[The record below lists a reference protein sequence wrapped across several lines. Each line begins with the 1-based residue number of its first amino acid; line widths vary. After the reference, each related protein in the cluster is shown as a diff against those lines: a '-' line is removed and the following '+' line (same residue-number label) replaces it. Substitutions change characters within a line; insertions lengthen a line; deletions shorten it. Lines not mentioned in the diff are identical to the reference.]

1 MIFIELLS
9 GVISGMIL
17 FQTAIVAPVVFTTL
31 DAENASKF
39 LRKIFPRF
47 FMVIFI
53 LGISALIV
61 SSVFLSIQGIVIAT
75 VTAISM
81 IISYLVVPATNKARD
96 EDRSTAFRRLHTLT
110 VVLTC
115 LLYTSPS
122 PRDKRQSRMPSSA

>member
-47 FMVIFI
+47 FIVIFI
-53 LGISALIV
+53 LGIIALIV
-61 SSVFLSIQGIVIAT
+61 SSVFLSIQGIVIAA

-96 EDRSTAFRRLHTLT
+96 KDRSTAFRRLHTLT
-110 VVLTC
+110 VVLTLFT
-115 LLYTSPS
+115 LLANLSWILPI
-122 PRDKRQSRMPSSA
+122 

>member
-53 LGISALIV
+53 LGISSLIV
-61 SSVFLSIQGIVIAT
+61 SSVFLSVQGIVIAA

-96 EDRSTAFRRLHTLT
+96 EDRSTDFRRLHTIT
-110 VVLTC
+110 VVLTK
-115 LLYTSPS
+115 YT
-122 PRDKRQSRMPSSA
+122 

>member
-61 SSVFLSIQGIVIAT
+61 SSAILSIQGIIIAAI
-75 VTAISM
+75 TAISM
-81 IISYLVVPATNKARD
+81 FISYLVVPATNKARD
-96 EDRSTAFRRLHTLT
+96 EERSKAFRRLHTLT
-110 VVLTC
+110 VVLTLFT
-115 LLYTSPS
+115 LLANLSWILPI
-122 PRDKRQSRMPSSA
+122 

>member
-53 LGISALIV
+53 LGISALMV
-61 SSVFLSIQGIVIAT
+61 SSAILSIQGIIIAAI
-75 VTAISM
+75 TAISM
-81 IISYLVVPATNKARD
+81 FISYLVVPATNKARD
-96 EDRSTAFRRLHTLT
+96 EERSKAFRRLHTLT
-110 VVLTC
+110 VVLTLFT
-115 LLYTSPS
+115 LLANLSWILPI
-122 PRDKRQSRMPSSA
+122 

>member
-61 SSVFLSIQGIVIAT
+61 SSVFLSIQGIVIAA
-75 VTAISM
+75 VTTISM

-96 EDRSTAFRRLHTLT
+96 EDRSKAFRRLHTLT
-110 VVLTC
+110 VVLTLFT
-115 LLYTSPS
+115 LLANLSWILPI
-122 PRDKRQSRMPSSA
+122 

>member
-1 MIFIELLS
+1 MIFIKILS

-61 SSVFLSIQGIVIAT
+61 SSAILSIQGIIIAAI
-75 VTAISM
+75 TAISM
-81 IISYLVVPATNKARD
+81 FISYLVVPATNKARD
-96 EDRSTAFRRLHTLT
+96 EERSKAFRRLHTLT
-110 VVLTC
+110 VVLTLFT
-115 LLYTSPS
+115 LLANLSWILPI
-122 PRDKRQSRMPSSA
+122 

>member
-1 MIFIELLS
+1 MIFIEILS

-53 LGISALIV
+53 LGISALMV
-61 SSVFLSIQGIVIAT
+61 SSVILSIQGIIIAAI
-75 VTAISM
+75 TAISM
-81 IISYLVVPATNKARD
+81 FISYLVVPATNKARD
-96 EDRSTAFRRLHTLT
+96 EERSTAFRRLHTLT
-110 VVLTC
+110 VVLTLFT
-115 LLYTSPS
+115 LLANLSWILPI
-122 PRDKRQSRMPSSA
+122 

>member
-1 MIFIELLS
+1 MIFIEILS

-31 DAENASKF
+31 DAENASNF

-61 SSVFLSIQGIVIAT
+61 SSVFLSIQGIIIAAI
-75 VTAISM
+75 TAISM
-81 IISYLVVPATNKARD
+81 FISYLVVPATNKARD
-96 EDRSTAFRRLHTLT
+96 EERSKAFRRLHTLT
-110 VVLTC
+110 VVLTLFT
-115 LLYTSPS
+115 LLANLSWILPI
-122 PRDKRQSRMPSSA
+122 

>member
-61 SSVFLSIQGIVIAT
+61 SSVFLSIQGIIIAAI
-75 VTAISM
+75 TAISM
-81 IISYLVVPATNKARD
+81 FISYLVVPATNKARD
-96 EDRSTAFRRLHTLT
+96 EERSKAFRRLHTLT
-110 VVLTC
+110 VVLTLFT
-115 LLYTSPS
+115 LLANLSWILPI
-122 PRDKRQSRMPSSA
+122 

>member
-53 LGISALIV
+53 LSIIALIV
-61 SSVFLSIQGIVIAT
+61 SSLFLSIQGIVIAA

-96 EDRSTAFRRLHTLT
+96 EDRSTVFRRLHTLT
-110 VVLTC
+110 VVLTLFT
-115 LLYTSPS
+115 LLANLSWILPI
-122 PRDKRQSRMPSSA
+122 

>member
-61 SSVFLSIQGIVIAT
+61 SSVFLSIQGIVIAA

-81 IISYLVVPATNKARD
+81 IISYLVVPATNKALD
-96 EDRSTAFRRLHTLT
+96 DDRSTAFRRLHTLT
-110 VVLTC
+110 VVLTLFT
-115 LLYTSPS
+115 LLANLSWILPI
-122 PRDKRQSRMPSSA
+122 

>member
-53 LGISALIV
+53 LGISSLIV
-61 SSVFLSIQGIVIAT
+61 SSVFLSIQGIVIAA

-96 EDRSTAFRRLHTLT
+96 EDRPTAFRRLHTLT
-110 VVLTC
+110 VVLTLFT
-115 LLYTSPS
+115 LLANLSWILPI
-122 PRDKRQSRMPSSA
+122 

>member
-1 MIFIELLS
+1 MVFTEILS
-9 GVISGMIL
+9 GIISGAIL

-61 SSVFLSIQGIVIAT
+61 SSVFLSIQGIVIAA

-110 VVLTC
+110 VVLTLFT
-115 LLYTSPS
+115 LLANLSWILPI
-122 PRDKRQSRMPSSA
+122 

>member
-17 FQTAIVAPVVFTTL
+17 FQTVIVAPVVFTTL

-61 SSVFLSIQGIVIAT
+61 SSVFLSIQGIVIAA

-81 IISYLVVPATNKARD
+81 IISYQVVPATNKARD

-110 VVLTC
+110 VVLTLFT
-115 LLYTSPS
+115 LLANLSWILPI
-122 PRDKRQSRMPSSA
+122 

>member
-1 MIFIELLS
+1 MIFLELLS

-31 DAENASKF
+31 DSENASKF

-61 SSVFLSIQGIVIAT
+61 SSVFLSIQGIVIAA

-110 VVLTC
+110 VVLTLFT
-115 LLYTSPS
+115 LLANLSWILPI
-122 PRDKRQSRMPSSA
+122 

>member
-47 FMVIFI
+47 
-53 LGISALIV
+53 LW
-61 SSVFLSIQGIVIAT
+61 
-75 VTAISM
+75 
-81 IISYLVVPATNKARD
+81 
-96 EDRSTAFRRLHTLT
+96 
-110 VVLTC
+110 
-115 LLYTSPS
+115 
-122 PRDKRQSRMPSSA
+122 

>member
-17 FQTAIVAPVVFTTL
+17 FQTAIVAPVAVFTTL

-61 SSVFLSIQGIVIAT
+61 SSVFLSIQGIIIAAI
-75 VTAISM
+75 TAISM
-81 IISYLVVPATNKARD
+81 FISYLVVPATNKARD
-96 EDRSTAFRRLHTLT
+96 EERSTAFRRLHTLT
-110 VVLTC
+110 VVLTLFT
-115 LLYTSPS
+115 LLANLSWILPI
-122 PRDKRQSRMPSSA
+122 

>member
-1 MIFIELLS
+1 MTFIELLS
-9 GVISGMIL
+9 GVIAGMIL

-61 SSVFLSIQGIVIAT
+61 SSVFFSIKGIFIAV

-81 IISYLVVPATNKARD
+81 IISYLVVPATNRARD
-96 EDRSTAFRRLHTLT
+96 EDRSAAFRRLHTLT
-110 VVLTC
+110 VVLTLFT
-115 LLYTSPS
+115 LLANLSWILPI
-122 PRDKRQSRMPSSA
+122 

>member
-39 LRKIFPRF
+39 LRKIFPKF

-61 SSVFLSIQGIVIAT
+61 SSAILSIQGIIIAAI
-75 VTAISM
+75 TAISM
-81 IISYLVVPATNKARD
+81 FISYLVVPATNKARD
-96 EDRSTAFRRLHTLT
+96 EERSKAFRRLHTLT
-110 VVLTC
+110 VVLTLFT
-115 LLYTSPS
+115 LLANLSWILPI
-122 PRDKRQSRMPSSA
+122 

>member
-1 MIFIELLS
+1 MVFTEILS
-9 GVISGMIL
+9 GIISGAIL

-53 LGISALIV
+53 LGISSLII
-61 SSVFLSIQGIVIAT
+61 SSVFLSIQGIVIAS

-110 VVLTC
+110 VVLTLFT
-115 LLYTSPS
+115 LLANLSWILPI
-122 PRDKRQSRMPSSA
+122 

>member
-17 FQTAIVAPVVFTTL
+17 FQTAIVAPIVFTTL

-53 LGISALIV
+53 LGISSLIV
-61 SSVFLSIQGIVIAT
+61 SSVFLSIQGIVIAA

-96 EDRSTAFRRLHTLT
+96 EDRPTDFRRLHTLT
-110 VVLTC
+110 VVLTLFT
-115 LLYTSPS
+115 LLANLSWILPI
-122 PRDKRQSRMPSSA
+122 

>member
-1 MIFIELLS
+1 MIFIQLLS

-47 FMVIFI
+47 FLVILI
-53 LGISALIV
+53 LGLSALVV
-61 SSVFLSIQGIVIAT
+61 SSVFWSIQGIGIAA

-110 VVLTC
+110 VVLTFFT
-115 LLYTSPS
+115 LLANLSWILPI
-122 PRDKRQSRMPSSA
+122 

>member
-31 DAENASKF
+31 GAENASKF

-53 LGISALIV
+53 LGVSALIV
-61 SSVFLSIQGIVIAT
+61 SSVFLSIQGIVIAA

-110 VVLTC
+110 VVLTLFT
-115 LLYTSPS
+115 LLANLSWILPI
-122 PRDKRQSRMPSSA
+122 

>member
-31 DAENASKF
+31 DVENASKF
-39 LRKIFPRF
+39 LRKIFPRC

-53 LGISALIV
+53 LAISALIV
-61 SSVFLSIQGIVIAT
+61 SSVFLSIQGIVIAA

-96 EDRSTAFRRLHTLT
+96 EDRSSAFRRLHTLT
-110 VVLTC
+110 VVLTLFT
-115 LLYTSPS
+115 LLANLSWILPI
-122 PRDKRQSRMPSSA
+122 